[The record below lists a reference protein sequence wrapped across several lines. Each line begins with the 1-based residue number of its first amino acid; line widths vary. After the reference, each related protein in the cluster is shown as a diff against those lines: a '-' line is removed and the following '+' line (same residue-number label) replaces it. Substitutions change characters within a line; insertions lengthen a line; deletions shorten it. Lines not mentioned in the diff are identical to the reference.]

1 MERLR
6 RMQIRGGDLTTS
18 GPRLEPTMLPDN
30 LVATIADQRPLT
42 KVRSCADVSEASLIE
57 T

>member
-1 MERLR
+1 MEELR
-6 RMQIRGGDLTTS
+6 RMQLRGGDPAP
-18 GPRLEPTMLPDN
+18 GAPRLEPTMPSDN
-30 LVATIADQRPLT
+30 VVAAIADRRPLT